1 MHPEYSVSNHS
12 VSNIRVHVILI
23 HKRIKKNLRANY
35 FLNMLLTFICKVLLN
50 FLVKMIC
57 WCFINVLMITLSVS
71 LQRTFKVFMGTN
83 N

>member
-23 HKRIKKNLRANY
+23 HKRIKKNCEPII
-35 FLNMLLTFICKVLLN
+35 FLLLTFICKVLLN
-50 FLVKMIC
+50 FLVRMIC